1 MDVWLIQ
8 LLLIVATVALVVLNG
23 FFVAAEFALV
33 KVRGGRLA
41 EMVREEKPF
50 AKTAQWMAKR
60 LDRSLSACQLGITM
74 ASLGLGWIG
83 EPAIARILEPL
94 FHAVGATSPAL
105 VHTLAFVIAF
115 TVITA
120 VHIVIGEQA
129 PKIYAIRRPGRT
141 VRWCALPLKWFY
153 VLFYPLLTGLN
164 ASTTFILRRVGIE
177 TSAEHDTPHSEEEI
191 RALLSQAHAHGEL
204 TRSEHRLLD
213 AVFEFDDAVA
223 LQIMV
228 PRVDVEFFDINRP
241 FAEAMERA
249 HRTKHTRY
257 PLCDGSLDEIL
268 GFVHTKDLLCVA
280 DGESFDL
287 RSVCRPPKYV
297 PETMPLSRLLSLFR
311 ETRQHLAFVVDEY
324 GSVVGIVNL
333 ENVLERIVGPLQDE
347 FDDEV
352 PAVVPESSNSFL
364 VRGGAHLDEVNA
376 ALNTEFSASGVET
389 MAGLVTAQLGRIP
402 ETGDRVEL
410 EGATAEV
417 LEMRH
422 SRATRIRVLIEQP
435 ADGGETRPPNR

>member
-1 MDVWLIQ
+1 MEVWLIQ
-8 LLLIVATVALVVLNG
+8 LLLIVATLALVVLNG

-50 AKTAQWMAKR
+50 AQTAQWIAKR

-83 EPAIARILEPL
+83 EPAIARLLEPL
-94 FHAVGATSPAL
+94 FRALGATSPAL
-105 VHTLAFVIAF
+105 VHTLAFAIAF
-115 TVITA
+115 TIITA
-120 VHIVIGEQA
+120 LHIVVGEQA
-129 PKIYAIRRPGRT
+129 PKIYAIRRPGAT
-141 VRWCALPLKWFY
+141 ARWCALPLRWFY
-153 VLFYPLLTGLN
+153 VLSYPLLMGLN
-164 ASTTFILRRVGIE
+164 ASTTMILRRVGIE
-177 TSAEHDTPHSEEEI
+177 GASGHDMPHSEEEI

-213 AVFEFDDAVA
+213 AVFEFDDTVA

-228 PRVDVEFFDINRP
+228 PRVDVEFFDINKP
-241 FAEAMERA
+241 FAEAIERA
-249 HRTKHTRY
+249 HRTRHTRY
-257 PLCDGSLDEIL
+257 PLCDGSMDEIL
-268 GFVHTKDLLCVA
+268 GFVHTKDLLRVA
-280 DGESFDL
+280 EGEPFDL

-297 PETMPLSRLLSLFR
+297 PETMPLSRLLNLFR

-324 GSVVGIVNL
+324 GSVVGIVTL

-352 PAVVPESSNSFL
+352 PAVVPEGGGSFL
-364 VRGGAHLDEVNA
+364 VQGSAHLDEVNA
-376 ALNTEFSASGVET
+376 ALNTELSASGVET

-422 SRATRIRVLIEQP
+422 SRATRIRVVIEQT
-435 ADGGETRPPNR
+435 ADGGEARPPQG